1 MTRSR
6 FDLSRFERY
15 RVAAARETLAAAQDV
30 DLLDGTAMAR
40 IIGRLETALRDLADL
55 VDGDGG
61 RTAGPG
67 PVVSRC
73 PAAHPEDPTPCD
85 GPVVVTVL
93 DRANAGA
100 DGCEHHAVR
109 LLASVTGAR
118 PVPKPNAPVGLAV
131 RVFRAADRTR
141 PFPWREGRS

>member
-1 MTRSR
+1 MNRSR

-15 RVAAARETLAAAQDV
+15 RVAAARETLAAAQAV
-30 DLLDGTAMAR
+30 DLLDGNAMAR
-40 IIGRLETALRDLADL
+40 IIGRLETTLADL
-55 VDGDGG
+55 VDLVDGDDGQ
-61 RTAGPG
+61 TAGPA
-67 PVVSRC
+67 VSRC

-93 DRANAGA
+93 DRANAGV

>member
-1 MTRSR
+1 MTR
-6 FDLSRFERY
+6 FDLSRFERC
-15 RVAAARETLAAAQDV
+15 RVAAARETLAAALDV
-30 DLLDGTAMAR
+30 DLLDGIAMAR
-40 IIGRLETALRDLADL
+40 IIGRLETALCDLADL

-61 RTAGPG
+61 QTAGP
-67 PVVSRC
+67 VVFRC

-93 DRANAGA
+93 DRANAGV

-109 LLASVTGAR
+109 LLASVTGTR
-118 PVPKPNAPVGLAV
+118 PVPKPGTPVGLAV
-131 RVFRAADRTR
+131 RIFRAADRTR

>member
-6 FDLSRFERY
+6 FDLSRFERC

-30 DLLDGTAMAR
+30 DLLDGTAMTR
-40 IIGRLETALRDLADL
+40 MIGRLETSLVDL

-61 RTAGPG
+61 QAAGPG

-93 DRANAGA
+93 DRANAGV

-109 LLASVTGAR
+109 LLASVTGTH
-118 PVPKPNAPVGLAV
+118 PVPKPGAPVGLAV
-131 RVFRAADRTR
+131 RLFRAAHHTR